1 MKVWGVTDIGSV
13 RKENQDTFAVC
24 RMDQP
29 RYCVAVVCDGM
40 GGARGGQTA
49 SQMAVDVY
57 LEHMEENLMT
67 AETTQQ
73 VCEASAAAV
82 EAANAAIYA
91 QGCQNEN
98 LRGMGTTLI
107 SAVSCQEGVV
117 VTNVGDSRAYYLND
131 EGLCQISRDHSVVEE
146 LLELGDI
153 TREEARRHPNRN
165 LITRALGPDSSITCD
180 HFIQPM
186 QPGDMVMLC
195 SDGLVDVLT
204 DDEILAAARQAQ
216 APDQIPQRLLDA
228 VMQRGAGDNVTIVLL
243 QKA

>member
-13 RKENQDTFAVC
+13 RKENQDTYAVC
-24 RMDQP
+24 RMKQP
-29 RYCVAVVCDGM
+29 DYCIAVVCDGM

-49 SQMAVDVY
+49 SQLAVDVY
-57 LEHMEENLMT
+57 LENMEENLMT

-82 EAANAAIYA
+82 EAANAAVYE
-91 QGCQNEN
+91 QGCQDEK

-107 SAVSCQEGVV
+107 SATSCREGVV
-117 VTNVGDSRAYYLND
+117 ITNVGDSRAYYLNE
-131 EGLCQISRDHSVVEE
+131 EGLRQISRDHSVVEE

-165 LITRALGPDSSITCD
+165 LITRALGPDSSIVSD
-180 HFIQPM
+180 HFVQPM
-186 QPGDMVMLC
+186 KSGDMVMLC

-204 DDEILAAARQAQ
+204 DDEIWAAAQQAQ
-216 APDQIPQRLLDA
+216 TPEHIPQKLLDA